1 MMADEQKPAALK
13 PRKPK
18 SDKPHVGLGERRS
31 AARLAAVQA
40 LYQMDLVG
48 KGLPDV
54 LAEFQSHWMGREI
67 EGDQYKPA
75 EGALFRVIV
84 QGVLD
89 HQRTLDPKID
99 DTLSNGWPL
108 KRVEAVM
115 RATLRAGAFELF
127 HTADVPVKVVI
138 SEYVDIARAFF
149 EKEETNMVNAV
160 MDRMAREA
168 RAGEFATG

>member
-1 MMADEQKPAALK
+1 MPDQEKAGSKESGK
-13 PRKPK
+13 PRRA
-18 SDKPHVGLGERRS
+18 HVGLGERRS

-48 KGLPDV
+48 KSLPDV
-54 LAEFQSHWMGREI
+54 LAEFQSHWMGKEI

-75 EGALFRVIV
+75 EAALFRVIV

-89 HQRTLDPKID
+89 HQRLLDPLID
-99 DTLSNGWPL
+99 QTLSDGWPL
-108 KRVEAVM
+108 KRIEAVM
-115 RATLRAGAFELF
+115 RATLRAGAYELRF
-127 HTADVPVKVVI
+127 TPDVPAKVVI

-149 EKEETNMVNAV
+149 EREETSMVNAV

-168 RAGEFATG
+168 RAGEFGGA

>member
-1 MMADEQKPAALK
+1 MSDRGKETGK
-13 PRKPK
+13 PR
-18 SDKPHVGLGERRS
+18 VGLGERRS

-54 LAEFQSHWMGREI
+54 LAEFKSHWMGKEI

-75 EGALFRVIV
+75 ESALFQVIV

-89 HQRTLDPKID
+89 HQRALDPWID
-99 DTLSNGWPL
+99 RTLADGWPL
-108 KRVEAVM
+108 RRVEAVM
-115 RATLRAGAFELF
+115 RAALRAGAFELR
-127 HTADVPVKVVI
+127 HAPDIPVKVVI

-149 EKEETNMVNAV
+149 EREETAMVNAV
-160 MDRMAREA
+160 LDRMAREA
-168 RAGEFATG
+168 RDSEFGGQGPSAAGRGG